1 MSTLITIDNGGTMTD
16 VCVIDGDSVTYTKTL
31 TTPHDL
37 SRCLFDGLERVVGR
51 LPSSNGVPGLLQSAD
66 YIRYSTTHG
75 TNALVQRTGP
85 KLGLLVD
92 DRALLDRLSSSE
104 PMYAVLVG
112 GRAAAL
118 DLSADDEALS
128 AELVA
133 VCNRLTGEGAS
144 RLIVSITGTD
154 GAQAE
159 QRVLGLLLGIF
170 PRQML
175 GAVPLL
181 CSNELVGGDSDDVR
195 RTWTSL
201 LNAFLHPAMERFLY
215 NAERRLREH
224 RTRKPLLVFRND
236 GASSRVAKCA
246 AIKTYS
252 SGPRGGVEGTR
263 ALARHYDLEEVVMVD
278 VGGTS
283 TDIAVVHDGEVEI
296 DRYGSIAG
304 ITTSLPLARI
314 TSHGIGGSSVFHVID
329 GQVTVGPD
337 SAGAAPGPACFGLGG
352 AGATITDVLLLAGVL
367 DSSTYLDGSMLLDA
381 DRSATA
387 VRATVADP
395 LGVEMA
401 EALALMQVAYA
412 DRLAEALTPVTGRD
426 TTITA
431 FGGAGPMSI
440 CFAARQAGVSRVIIP
455 RSAAVFSAFGI
466 GFSDLGQTYGAML
479 GAGADGDDA
488 ARTLQD
494 LLAQAARDMYA
505 EGITM
510 SQCALTWTLVDE
522 ATGRLSPLAGQD
534 EAISALCC
542 GGRVQLEV
550 AFVLPHP
557 ALSDPVATRAVP
569 LHSTTSRSVAGFAG
583 NAGKALQVPVVQVA
597 DQSRGAVGDGP
608 AVIEGPFFT
617 MYVPIEWRIEVTGRG
632 DLLLTDTFQRGTRQ
646 SAAGER
652 SRTVQAGLNQGRS

>member
-37 SRCLFDGLERVVGR
+37 SRCLFDGLERVGSR
-51 LPSSNGVPGLLQSAD
+51 LPGGSGLAGLLQSAD
-66 YIRYSTTHG
+66 HIRYSTTHG

-92 DRALLDRLSSSE
+92 DCSLVDRLSSSE
-104 PMYAVLVG
+104 ALYAVLVG
-112 GRAAAL
+112 DRSATL
-118 DLSADDEALS
+118 DLHADDKALS

-159 QRVLGLLLGIF
+159 QRVLGLLLDIF

-181 CSNELVGGDSDDVR
+181 CSSQLVGGDSDDVR

-224 RTRKPLLVFRND
+224 RTRRPLLVYRND

-246 AIKTYS
+246 AVKTYS

-263 ALARHYDLEEVVMVD
+263 ALARHYGLQEVVMVD

-314 TSHGIGGSSVFHVID
+314 TSHGIGGSSVFHVVD

-352 AGATITDVLLLAGVL
+352 ADATITDVLLLAGVL
-367 DSSTYLDGSMLLDA
+367 DSSTYLDGSMLLDV

-387 VRATVADP
+387 VQSTVADP

-401 EALALMQVAYA
+401 EALALMQLAYA
-412 DRLAEALTPVTGRD
+412 DRLAEALTPVTACD
-426 TTITA
+426 ATIVA

-440 CFAARQAGVSRVIIP
+440 CFAARQAGVRRVIIP

-466 GFSDLGQTYGAML
+466 AFSDLGQTYGAKL
-479 GAGADGDDA
+479 ATGADDDAA

-494 LLAQAARDMYA
+494 LVTQATRDMYA
-505 EGITM
+505 EGVAL
-510 SQCALTWTLVDE
+510 SECELTWTLVDD
-522 ATGRLSPLAGQD
+522 ATGRLTPIADQD
-534 EAISALCC
+534 DAVSALCC
-542 GGRVQLEV
+542 GGRVQLEAV
-550 AFVLPHP
+550 FVLPHP
-557 ALSDPVATRAVP
+557 TLSEPVADKAAP
-569 LHSTTSRSVAGFAG
+569 LQSTTTRSVAGLVG
-583 NAGKALQVPVVQVA
+583 NEGNVLQVPVVQLA
-597 DQSRGAVGDGP
+597 DQRRGAVGEGP

-617 MYVPIEWRIEVTGRG
+617 MFVPIEWRIEVTGHG
-632 DLLLTDTFQRGTRQ
+632 DLLLTDACQSGTGQ
-646 SAAGER
+646 SPAGER
-652 SRTVQAGLNQGRS
+652 GRTVQLGRNQGRS

>member
-51 LPSSNGVPGLLQSAD
+51 LPNGDGLPGLLQRAD

-92 DRALLDRLSSSE
+92 DPALRDRLSSSE

-112 GRAAAL
+112 DRAATI
-118 DLSADDEALS
+118 DLGVDDKALS
-128 AELVA
+128 SELVA
-133 VCNRLTGEGAS
+133 ACNRLTGQGAS
-144 RLIVSITGTD
+144 RLVVSISGTD
-154 GAQAE
+154 GAEAE

-181 CSNELVGGDSDDVR
+181 CSHALVGGDDDDVR

-252 SGPRGGVEGTR
+252 SGPRGGVEGTC
-263 ALARHYDLEEVVMVD
+263 ALARHYDLAEVVMVD

-283 TDIAVVHDGEVEI
+283 TDVAVVHGGEVEV

-314 TSHGIGGSSVFHVID
+314 TSHGIGGSSVFHVVD

-337 SAGAAPGPACFGLGG
+337 SVGAAPGPACFGLGG
-352 AGATITDVLLLAGVL
+352 ADATITDVLLLTGVL
-367 DSSTYLDGSMLLDA
+367 DSSTYLDGSMQLDA
-381 DRSATA
+381 DRSAAA

-401 EALALMQVAYA
+401 EALSLMQVAYA
-412 DRLAEALTPVTGRD
+412 DQLADALRPVARRE
-426 TTITA
+426 TTIIA

-440 CFAARQAGVSRVIIP
+440 CSAARRAGVGRVIIP

-466 GFSDLGQTYGAML
+466 GFSDLGQTYGAVL
-479 GAGADGDDA
+479 GAGAGEVEA
-488 ARTLQD
+488 ARLAQD
-494 LLAQAARDMYA
+494 LLVQATRDMYA
-505 EGITM
+505 EGVAM
-510 SQCALTWTLVDE
+510 SQCELTWTSVDE
-522 ATGRLSPLAGQD
+522 ATGRLSPLEDLDDAV
-534 EAISALCC
+534 SALCS

-557 ALSDPVATRAVP
+557 ALSGPVTSKAAP
-569 LHSTTSRSVAGFAG
+569 LDSATSRSVAGLADAAG
-583 NAGKALQVPVVQVA
+583 HVLQVPVVEVA
-597 DQSRGAVGDGP
+597 GQPRGAVGDGP
-608 AVIEGPFFT
+608 AVVEGPFFT
-617 MYVPIEWRIEVTGRG
+617 MFVPVEWRIEVTGRG
-632 DLLLTDTFQRGTRQ
+632 DLLLTDTSRSDARPG
-646 SAAGER
+646 AARER
-652 SRTVQAGLNQGRS
+652 ARTA